1 MDIGDIEIKIKKYD
15 REKEIVILNLILFNK
30 LEIRGYRAM
39 LLETKTPPVRSFWKV
54 LPPCVKK
61 TKKEYFWIARFLD
74 KDLWLK
80 VQEKVI
86 EKVKDYPEDI

>member
-1 MDIGDIEIKIKKYD
+1 MDINDIEIKIKKHD
-15 REKEIVILNLILFNK
+15 QEKNIAIINVTFFGQ

-39 LLETKTPPVRSFWKV
+39 LLETKTLPIRTFWKI

-80 VQEKVI
+80 LQEKII
-86 EKVKDYPEDI
+86 EKVNDYPEDV